1 MIYYPLILI
10 LLLVGPAIASIA
22 LMRSLSMRWHLFLF
36 GICIFYG
43 ILPLLVAWSGI
54 GLAERFGCQAEA
66 IIFHCPA
73 SSWHGDLVTRMA
85 FMHWLA
91 IISIPSAVLGVI
103 GLILS
108 LILTV
113 KKSRTTVNISGRQ
126 TAIFYRSRRHKVI
139 AGVCAAIAQ
148 QWNLPLQGVR
158 IATVVLAIVFSP
170 FVLLYVWS
178 WLAFPLEP
186 LIGSQSLK

>member
-1 MIYYPLILI
+1 MIFLPLISI

-22 LMRSLSMRWHLFLF
+22 IMRSLSIRWHLFLF
-36 GICIFYG
+36 VLCIFYA

-54 GLAERFGCQAEA
+54 GLAKSFGCQAEA
-66 IIFHCPA
+66 IVFHCPDP
-73 SSWHGDLVTRMA
+73 SWHGDLVTRMA

-91 IISIPSAVLGVI
+91 IISIPSAVLGAI
-103 GLILS
+103 GLVIS

-113 KKSRTTVNISGRQ
+113 KKSQTTVNISGK
-126 TAIFYRSRRHKVI
+126 TAVFYRSRRHKLI

-158 IATVVLAIVFSP
+158 IAAVVLAIVFSP
-170 FVLLYVWS
+170 SVLLYFLS
-178 WLAFPLEP
+178 WLVFPLELP
-186 LIGSQSLK
+186 IESH

>member
-1 MIYYPLILI
+1 MIYLPLILI

-22 LMRSLSMRWHLFLF
+22 IMRSLSIRWHLALF
-36 GICIFYG
+36 GICIVYA

-66 IIFHCPA
+66 IIFQCPA
-73 SSWHGDLVTRMA
+73 SSWHGNLVTGMV

-91 IISIPSAVLGVI
+91 IISIPSAVFGAI

-113 KKSRTTVNISGRQ
+113 KKSQTTVNIAGKQ
-126 TAIFYRSRRHKVI
+126 TAIFYRSRRHKLI

-148 QWNLPLQGVR
+148 QWSLSLQGVR
-158 IATVVLAIVFSP
+158 IVTVVLAIVFSP
-170 FVLLYVWS
+170 SVLMYVWS

-186 LIGSQSLK
+186 LIESH